1 MSLVVSVGAGV
12 NPAHE
17 YGNLE
22 ITNAIDYLF
31 RNVQFLRFMGDVVKK
46 HCVHTFGAY
55 YMLYCLCMSVSK

>member
-1 MSLVVSVGAGV
+1 MVSVGAGV

-31 RNVQFLRFMGDVVKK
+31 RNVQFLRFMGDVVRNTVFTPLALIT
-46 HCVHTFGAY
+46 CCA
-55 YMLYCLCMSVSK
+55 CL